1 MIAQLK
7 EYAFYKPSN
16 WYIKW
21 VNLMAWYLNKTVK
34 KKTNPKL
41 DVAVLSYETLSSST

>member
-16 WYIKW
+16 CTLQMG
-21 VNLMAWYLNKTVK
+21 NGMYLNKTVK
-34 KKTNPKL
+34 KKKKL
-41 DVAVLSYETLSSST
+41 DVVVLSYET